1 MYFFCHHKEH
11 LHLFR
16 LHVLFL
22 YTEKESVEDSKPAP
36 AIPSGVS
43 QTLIQYSTVQYS
55 TVQYGTDLDAAG
67 VVPGE
72 EEVALDVECDA
83 VDVVAV
89 PSQLLGGNIPL
100 KSYGLK
106 NKMS

>member
-1 MYFFCHHKEH
+1 MEKEH
-11 LHLFR
+11 PHLFR

-22 YTEKESVEDSKPAP
+22 YTEKESVDESKPAP

-43 QTLIQYSTVQYS
+43 QTLIHYITVHYNTVHYSKH
-55 TVQYGTDLDAAG
+55 LDATG
-67 VVPGE
+67 VVSGE

-89 PSQLLGGNIPL
+89 PSQLL
-100 KSYGLK
+100 KDK
-106 NKMS
+106 